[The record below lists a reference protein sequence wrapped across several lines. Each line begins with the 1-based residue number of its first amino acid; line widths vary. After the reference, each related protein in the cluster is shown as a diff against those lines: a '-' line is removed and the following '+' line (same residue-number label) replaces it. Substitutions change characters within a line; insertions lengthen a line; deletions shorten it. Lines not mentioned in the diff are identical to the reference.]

1 MKPAFINTD
10 AVHNLRN
17 STDGYGDTLV
27 HRITITLSATLSL
40 LGTSVIIGTFIA
52 WRDFR
57 STSRRILVYISV
69 ADFLVAGGYLTG
81 AWQINHGDGG
91 IVLCKAQSFVSI
103 TASLWSFFWTAFLA
117 IYLNVTIVRKQRD
130 KAETLLKA
138 FHFIAWG
145 IPLILVGTALGLGKL
160 GNHSDFLPAYTSGW
174 CWIDHRLTFG
184 DRLLWILLTGKA
196 WEMTA
201 YVLCFVLYLTLKCHI
216 RKQVRICTLQFFLL
230 LGGDAR
236 HMRGI

>member
-1 MKPAFINTD
+1 MERPFYINPAIY
-10 AVHNLRN
+10 NLRN
-17 STDGYGDTLV
+17 CTNGYEDALV
-27 HRITITLSATLSL
+27 HRIAITLSATLSL

-52 WRDFR
+52 WRDYR

-69 ADFLVAGGYLTG
+69 ADFLIAGGYLTG
-81 AWQINHGDGG
+81 AWQNDHGDGG
-91 IVLCKAQSFVSI
+91 IVLCKAQSFVST
-103 TASLWSFFWTAFLA
+103 TASLWSFFWTTFLA
-117 IYLNVTIVRKQRD
+117 IYLYVTIVRKQRD

-160 GNHSDFLPAYTSGW
+160 GNHRNFLPYYTSGW
-174 CWIDHRLTFG
+174 CWIDYRLSFG

-196 WEMTA
+196 WEVTA
-201 YVLCFVLYLTLKCHI
+201 YVLCFVFHFALKFHI
-216 RKQVRICTLQFFLL
+216 RKQVRICALQFFLL